1 MRKKKGTIKCD
12 VEECKYNDIK
22 EERCSLD
29 EIKVTSSS
37 DNNECVD
44 TEDTSCDS
52 FETEEDS
59 KLTDEVYEVKSENED
74 DDEEKEEE

>member
-22 EERCSLD
+22 EERCNLD

-37 DNNECVD
+37 DNNECSD
-44 TEDTSCDS
+44 IEDTACES
-52 FETEEDS
+52 FEVEENS
-59 KLTDEVYEVKSENED
+59 KLTDEVYEVESENE
-74 DDEEKEEE
+74 DEEKEED